1 MNALNILQPQAKK
14 LLIPLMPG
22 PVILTPPKKNEKA
35 TDVSL
40 FKLETYSVFVHRADK
55 VT

>member
-22 PVILTPPKKNEKA
+22 PVILTPPEKNEKA
-35 TDVSL
+35 TDVSPL
-40 FKLETYSVFVHRADK
+40 KLEI
-55 VT
+55 